1 MGLFDKKHSVGKTIA
16 TLRKEKGWTQV
27 ELAKKLQVSDK
38 AVSKWEKDDAFPSI
52 EFFPVLAELFG
63 VSIDYLMTGK
73 VPEKEIVV
81 ISKAEL
87 CAKTDDPSLLSD
99 INVTT
104 KDENGKT
111 IIDYILQ
118 YESLKVFAA
127 ICDRKDFC
135 SLHASHDRTMRVT
148 RFDNATLIKYALIT
162 NKTSVLDRQFIFN
175 INFGADGIKSLRS
188 IEEQELFKHA
198 VHGENYACIITD
210 DILDVIVTDER
221 VNNDTITY
229 LISNMKGLQCVW
241 YTVFPYLIHRC
252 YFHENHSLLQLLLET
267 TIKNNEYAY
276 SKLPFVY
283 DNYSRSYNL
292 HISKFGVCKEN
303 NNYAFSV
310 APTLVHGLVRILQS
324 TIELALS
331 RGDIENVEQF
341 NKINEALKAYNNRI
355 ECYVASA
362 DEIRVAKLK
371 KDDTVG
377 ADELAIQSAL
387 HCGVLCIDEILA
399 TNDYK
404 LIKKAIETYPVTTY
418 ELQGA
423 VIESAIE
430 YLSNNNW
437 RDLFEYAVDNGD
449 KKLITFVLARDAVS
463 CGKILNYRREQI
475 GNITYPEGA
484 KSNANHMKLRER
496 ASFGSDYKGRL
507 AFIAACKKQI
517 LDDCA
522 LKLDMDRVTDDLDEA
537 YFKNELTKGNF
548 EIIIIKL
555 CVRLEAILRGKYHYD
570 GDFSEMLNQYCS
582 KYGREDDGWGY
593 DVEAGFVSYLHK
605 LRKCRNSIVHSEKTN
620 DTMSVDELKYCI
632 DYICKMG

>member
-1 MGLFDKKHSVGKTIA
+1 MAHSIGKTIA
-16 TLRKEKGWTQV
+16 ELRKAKGWTQV
-27 ELAKKLQVSDK
+27 ELAEKLGVSDK
-38 AVSKWEKDDAFPSI
+38 AVSKWESEGGFPEI
-52 EFFPVLAELFG
+52 TQLPVLASIFE

-73 VPEKEIVV
+73 TPEAEIIV

-221 VNNDTITY
+221 VNNDTIAY

-252 YFHENHSLLQLLLET
+252 YLHENHSLLQLLLET

-276 SKLPFVY
+276 SKFPFDY
-283 DNYSRSYNL
+283 DNYSRRYNL
-292 HISKFGVCKEN
+292 QINKFAVCREN
-303 NNYAFSV
+303 NSYAFSA

-331 RGDIENVEQF
+331 RGDIENVEKF

-355 ECYVASA
+355 ECYIASA
-362 DEIRVAKLK
+362 DEIRVTKLK
-371 KDDTVG
+371 KDDTVS

-404 LIKKAIETYPVTTY
+404 LIKKAIETHPITTY
-418 ELQGA
+418 ELKCSL
-423 VIESAIE
+423 IECAID
-430 YLSNNNW
+430 YLVKNDW
-437 RDLFEYAVDNGD
+437 RSLFEYAVDNGYEALVNHIIASD
-449 KKLITFVLARDAVS
+449 TDS
-463 CGKILNYRREQI
+463 CRKFLNSLFDHI
-475 GNITYPEGA
+475 GEITYPDGA
-484 KSNANHMKLRER
+484 KSNSNYMKLRDRTRVENNH
-496 ASFGSDYKGRL
+496 ASKV
-507 AFIAACKKQI
+507 AFITACKKQI

-537 YFKNELTKGNF
+537 YFRNELEKGNF

-593 DVEAGFVSYLHK
+593 EVEAKFVRYLHK

-620 DTMSVDELKYCI
+620 DTMLLEELEFCI
-632 DYICKMG
+632 DYICKM

>member
-1 MGLFDKKHSVGKTIA
+1 MAHSIGKTIA

-27 ELAKKLQVSDK
+27 ELAEKLQVSDK

-73 VPEKEIVV
+73 APEKEIVV
-81 ISKAEL
+81 MSKAEL

-148 RFDNATLIKYALIT
+148 KFDNATLIKYALIT

-175 INFGADGIKSLRS
+175 INFGADGIKSLRY

-221 VNNDTITY
+221 VNNDTIAY

-267 TIKNNEYAY
+267 TIRNNEYAY
-276 SKLPFVY
+276 SKLPFVC

-331 RGDIENVEQF
+331 RGDIEKVEQF
-341 NKINEALKAYNNRI
+341 NKINEALKAYNNHI
-355 ECYVASA
+355 ECYIASA

-371 KDDTVG
+371 KDNTVG

-404 LIKKAIETYPVTTY
+404 LIKKALETYPVTTY
-418 ELQGA
+418 EIQGA
-423 VIESAIE
+423 AIESAIE

-437 RDLFEYAVDNGD
+437 RALFEYAVDNGD
-449 KKLITFVLARDAVS
+449 KKLIAFVLARDVVS
-463 CGKILNYRREQI
+463 CGKILNYRLEQI
-475 GNITYPEGA
+475 GNITYSDGA
-484 KSNANHMKLRER
+484 KSNANYMKLRER
-496 ASFGSDYKGRL
+496 ASFGSDYRGRL

-522 LKLDMDRVTDDLDEA
+522 LKLDMDRVTDDLDET
-537 YFKNELTKGNF
+537 YFKNELAKCNF
-548 EIIIIKL
+548 EIVIIKL
-555 CVRLEAILRGKYHYD
+555 CVRLEAVLRGKYHYE

-582 KYGREDDGWGY
+582 KFGREDDGWGY

-620 DTMSVDELKYCI
+620 DTMSVDELKFCI